1 MRYTPKAVIPSGVLY
16 DPAFDEDPA
25 DVHVRRRQ
33 EGQLEHINAYYRL
46 PERLGV
52 TVALGGRVR
61 HEDRE
66 GTITDTAGQYL
77 RVLLNGDTDTTVRHA
92 TASLAYQ
99 HPDSTWVEATPLP
112 DLYARTAHKA
122 GQ

>member
-1 MRYTPKAVIPSGVLY
+1 MVAIDILTAALAEIDPEVGDILVAVTAATAV
-16 DPAFDEDPA
+16 
-25 DVHVRRRQ
+25 VRR
-33 EGQLEHINAYYRL
+33 
-46 PERLGV
+46 RLGV

-112 DLYARTAHKA
+112 DLYAHTAHKA